1 MNSLA
6 IHILYNDGS
15 PCYHMQNGLGGSLM
29 GQEQEI
35 RELVLSLGADACGFA
50 AADRFNNAPEGFRP
64 RDIYP
69 DCRAAVVFL
78 KRMPRGLSQVNPRI
92 AYHHFS
98 NLTLAQVDEIA
109 LKISHAIEHM
119 GGRAAPVPC
128 DSPYEYWDA
137 ERTEG
142 RGILSMRHA
151 AMLAGLGGL
160 GKSALFL
167 SPQFG
172 SMVNIGVVLTDLPL
186 ESDPLTNSPC
196 IESCHICLDGCP
208 AHALDGVSANQLL
221 CRAHTYSTNARG
233 FDVCNCNRCRTLCP
247 LSR

>member
-1 MNSLA
+1 
-6 IHILYNDGS
+6 
-15 PCYHMQNGLGGSLM
+15 MQNRLGEMDM
-29 GQEQEI
+29 GQEREI
-35 RELVLSLGADACGFA
+35 RQLVLSLGADACGFA
-50 AADRFNNAPEGFRP
+50 AIDRFEDAPAGFHP

-78 KRMPRGLSQVNPRI
+78 KRMPKGLAQVGPRI

-98 NLTLAQVDEIA
+98 NMTLAQVDEIA
-109 LKISHAIEHM
+109 LAASHAIERL
-119 GGRAAPVPC
+119 GGRAVPVPC

-151 AMLAGLGGL
+151 AVLAGLGGL
-160 GKSALFL
+160 GKSSLFL
-167 SPQFG
+167 SPEYG
-172 SMVNIGVVLTDLPL
+172 SMVNIGVVLTDIALA
-186 ESDPLTNSPC
+186 SDPLADSPC
-196 IESCHICLDGCP
+196 IKNCHICLDGCP
-208 AHALDGVSANQLL
+208 AYALDGVSANQLL
-221 CRAHTYSTNARG
+221 CRAHTYETNARG